1 MIISTH
7 PPDRS
12 RWLERGV
19 VDRARREVPL
29 PITHVV
35 VDLEA
40 EAGRATGA
48 AGTAA

>member
-7 PPDRS
+7 PPERS

-19 VDRARREVPL
+19 VERARRDIDL
-29 PITHVV
+29 PITHVI

-40 EAGRATGA
+40 EKAVAPA
-48 AGTAA
+48 AS